1 MTTKLYISA
10 DLEGANG
17 VISPLQCT
25 PDKDPAAYELAVAQL
40 ALEVNT
46 VAEAALAGGAD
57 FILVNDSHCAMTN
70 LAIAQLDSRV
80 ALLSGKPKLC
90 AMAAG
95 LDTTFDGAIYIGYHA
110 KAGSEKGILNH
121 TFHSKLFDVSVNG
134 VSYGEGGINALYAS
148 LVHGVPVVLAS
159 GDQTFCAEIRELIPQ
174 LETVQTKITLT
185 TTAAHCRPQVEL
197 LEDYRAKTYQVLRS
211 KTDWK
216 RNLLSLSVPYDL
228 TVTFTHSLDA
238 DVAMTLPWIKRLDG
252 RTVTYQ
258 AKDFQEVYQALQSI
272 YSILSYTH
280 FME

>member
-10 DLEGANG
+10 DLEGANW
-17 VISPLQCT
+17 ISSPLQCT
-25 PDKDPAAYELAVAQL
+25 PDKDRAAYERAVAQL

-46 VAEAALAGGAD
+46 VVEAAFAEGVDA
-57 FILVNDSHCAMTN
+57 ILVNDSHCAMTN
-70 LAIAQLDSRV
+70 LPIAQLDPRV

-95 LDTTFDGAIYIGYHA
+95 LDASFDGALYIGYHA
-110 KAGSEKGILNH
+110 KAGAEKGILNH

-174 LETVQTKITLT
+174 LVTVQTKTTLT
-185 TTAAHCRPQVEL
+185 TTAAIGRPQTEL
-197 LEDYRAKTYQVLRS
+197 LDDYRAKTRQALQS
-211 KTDWK
+211 KAHWK
-216 RNLLSLSVPYDL
+216 KNLLQLKAPYDL
-228 TVTFTHSLDA
+228 TITFTHSLDA
-238 DVAMTLPWIKRLDG
+238 DVAMTLPWITRVDG
-252 RTVTYQ
+252 RTVQYQ
-258 AKDFQEVYQALQSI
+258 AKDFQELYQALQSI